1 MHDHLDARVCLA
13 GTFDLFDGETLV
25 HGAEALP
32 QNHLG
37 AGVIGRIGGAALCLE
52 RIPQRHL
59 AQRNAHR
66 AGGIAAQMLVREEQH
81 ALAAANAH
89 SSTACAL
96 EEVHTMPPL
105 RPQNAFSAADEFM

>member
-81 ALAAANAH
+81 ALAAG
-89 SSTACAL
+89 
-96 EEVHTMPPL
+96 E
-105 RPQNAFSAADEFM
+105 RPFQHGVRIGRGAYDAAVASAERLQRGG